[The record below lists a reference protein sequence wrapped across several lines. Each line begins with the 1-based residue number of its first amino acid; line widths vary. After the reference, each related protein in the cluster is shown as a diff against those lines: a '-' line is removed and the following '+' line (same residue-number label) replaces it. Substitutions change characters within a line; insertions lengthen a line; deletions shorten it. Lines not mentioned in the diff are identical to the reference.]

1 MYEDR
6 LNILL
11 KILKNTLF
19 TIYYPL
25 FIRYY
30 YYTYLQRTP
39 YIYIYIYMNRGLLR
53 RLHSNMTHRSYG
65 KIYIYIYIYMNR
77 GLLRRLHSNMT
88 HRSYGM
94 EYMLSELFITCLCER
109 KMDQREGVKLEFR
122 GLVLTCL

>member
-1 MYEDR
+1 
-6 LNILL
+6 
-11 KILKNTLF
+11 
-19 TIYYPL
+19 
-25 FIRYY
+25 
-30 YYTYLQRTP
+30 
-39 YIYIYIYMNRGLLR
+39 
-53 RLHSNMTHRSYG
+53 
-65 KIYIYIYIYMNR
+65 MNR

>member
-39 YIYIYIYMNRGLLR
+39 YIYIYIYE
-53 RLHSNMTHRSYG
+53 S
-65 KIYIYIYIYMNR
+65 
-77 GLLRRLHSNMT
+77 
-88 HRSYGM
+88 
-94 EYMLSELFITCLCER
+94 
-109 KMDQREGVKLEFR
+109 
-122 GLVLTCL
+122 GLVTKITFKYDS

>member
-65 KIYIYIYIYMNR
+65 
-77 GLLRRLHSNMT
+77 
-88 HRSYGM
+88 M